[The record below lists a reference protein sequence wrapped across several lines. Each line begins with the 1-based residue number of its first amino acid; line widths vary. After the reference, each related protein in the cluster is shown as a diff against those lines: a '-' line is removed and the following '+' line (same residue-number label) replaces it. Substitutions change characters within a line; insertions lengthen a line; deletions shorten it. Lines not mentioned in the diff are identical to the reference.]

1 MIILGN
7 RPRTVKESSGNFYC
21 PECNDYKTCS
31 FKKVKNYFTL
41 YFIPLFPISD
51 LGEYI
56 ECSNCKFKYK
66 ENECSQKSLPRQY
79 WDSYLRKHL

>member
-1 MIILGN
+1 MEKNTKLVHLN
-7 RPRTVKESSGNFYC
+7 
-21 PECNDYKTCS
+21 S

-56 ECSNCKFKYK
+56 ECRNCKLKYK
-66 ENECSQKSLPRQY
+66 ENECSQKSLPRKY